1 MREETEGERP
11 KLPQNVV
18 ILGFLLVVGL
28 ALVGW
33 VWFSGRSTSS
43 SEPQATVVAGNTR
56 VATAAAP
63 AAGTDVPGDGFGIV
77 AGLAT
82 PWAVP
87 GGPGE
92 PTVTP
97 EPIPTQ
103 PAKTINLIGPPPE
116 SFFRAGDVVTFY
128 WNSPEPLGPDQRF
141 IVYVLDDG
149 DQVFLGSVSEVNLGV
164 GYQLSAIIGQSV
176 EETGRFSWLVVL
188 EDEQSGAIIG
198 QSETRSIA
206 LIDDN

>member
-1 MREETEGERP
+1 MREETEGDRP
-11 KLPQNVV
+11 KLPQNAVV
-18 ILGFLLVVGL
+18 LGFLLVVAL

-33 VWFSGRSTSS
+33 IWFSGRSTGS
-43 SEPQATVVAGNTR
+43 SEPQATAVAGTTR
-56 VATAAAP
+56 TATAAP
-63 AAGTDVPGDGFGIV
+63 PVAGTDVPGDGFGIV

-92 PTVTP
+92 PTATP
-97 EPIPTQ
+97 EPTPTLL
-103 PAKTINLIGPPPE
+103 AATINLIGPPTE

-149 DQVFLGSVSEVNLGV
+149 DQAILGTVSDINLGL
-164 GYQLSAIIGQSV
+164 GYQLSAIVGQSV
-176 EETGRFSWLVVL
+176 VEAGRFSWLVVL

-198 QSETRSIA
+198 RSEMRPIT
-206 LIDDN
+206 LIDNN